1 MSDGLIDVVIV
12 EDDPLAAQI
21 NGHAVRC
28 CPGFRLA
35 ASFCDGGELLAYLDR
50 HKADL
55 ILLDLYLPHVDG
67 LEAVFALRL
76 RRVGV
81 DYIVLSSDNDPST
94 IREALRLGAFDYL
107 VKPCSAER
115 LRRSLQSYRRY
126 RETLEERTGGLSQED
141 LDGLRSS
148 ESLGETLPKGLHALT
163 LKAVEDCLADASSP
177 LSASDIAEALALS
190 RVTARRY
197 LEFLQREGRAELRL
211 DRSGGGRPAH
221 LFVART
227 ERKSEP

>member
-35 ASFCDGGELLAYLDR
+35 ASFCDGGELLVHLDR

-107 VKPCSAER
+107 VKPCSIGR
-115 LRRSLQSYRRY
+115 LRCSLEAYRRY
-126 RETLEERTGGLSQED
+126 RETLEERASGLSQKD
-141 LDGLRSS
+141 LDGLRSG
-148 ESLGETLPKGLHALT
+148 EPFGETLPKGLHALT
-163 LKAVEDCLADASSP
+163 LKAVEDCLAGASSP
-177 LSASDIAEALALS
+177 LSASDVAEALGLA

-197 LEFLQREGRAELRL
+197 LEFLQRGGRAEFRL

-221 LFVART
+221 LFMARA
-227 ERKSEP
+227 ERKPEP